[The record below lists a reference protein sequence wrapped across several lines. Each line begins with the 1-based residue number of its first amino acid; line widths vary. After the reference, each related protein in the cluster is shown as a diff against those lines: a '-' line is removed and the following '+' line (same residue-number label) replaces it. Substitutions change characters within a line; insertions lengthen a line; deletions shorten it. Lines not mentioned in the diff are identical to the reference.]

1 MAQPLR
7 AGGFLASVLTV
18 AGGTALAQ
26 AIALAALPVLTRLYP
41 PESYG
46 AFVVFLAW
54 GGFVLPV
61 VCARFEVAV
70 ALPRRA
76 ASASAIALGSLAV
89 ALAMALACAVLVAG
103 VLATRPELARYALA
117 WLPAYVLLGGAV
129 QVLSNWAARV
139 RHFRRLALSRMVQ
152 AAVTAGLSIGGA
164 LAAGATPVVLV
175 LATVAGQL
183 AAVALLAPGLAT
195 SGFRVR
201 VPVRRVRRLLRHF
214 RPLAAY
220 NGPHVLSDAAQTSGL
235 PLLLTSLFGPQAAAY
250 YAFTSRLLK
259 APLGLVSGAISQVY
273 YPRAATQRGDDAR
286 LRAEALRIL
295 RVSSAVAL
303 ALLPVLWLLPDALYA
318 WAFGAAW
325 QEVGSFVRALAP
337 WVLSAFVAAPLSVLY
352 LVKERFG
359 LDFALS
365 LGATV
370 LAFALLGAAVLAGQG
385 LVAAMWTLSLG
396 MTGYIIGSTVFEFT
410 VVVARPGAAAAA
422 RGR

>member
-1 MAQPLR
+1 MSHPPR
-7 AGGFLASVLTV
+7 SRSFLASVFTV
-18 AGGTALAQ
+18 AGGTAVAQ

-54 GGFVLPV
+54 GGFVLPL

-76 ASASAIALGSLAV
+76 DSASAIVVGSLAV
-89 ALAMALACAVLVAG
+89 AAGVALTCALAVAAVLAW
-103 VLATRPELARYALA
+103 RPALSRYGLA
-117 WLPAYVLLGGAV
+117 WLPLYVLLGGVV

-139 RHFRRLALSRMVQ
+139 QDFRRLALARVLQ

-164 LAAGATPVVLV
+164 LAAGAVPLVLV
-175 LATVAGQL
+175 VATVAGQL
-183 AAVALLAPGLAT
+183 VALALLAPGLAAT
-195 SGFRVR
+195 GFGWR
-201 VPVRRVRRLLRHF
+201 VPRRRIGRLLRHF

-220 NGPHVLSDAAQTSGL
+220 NGPHVLSDAAQSSGL

-286 LRAEALRIL
+286 LREEALRIL
-295 RVSSAVAL
+295 RVSSLVAL
-303 ALLPVLWLLPDALYA
+303 ALLPVLLLLPDALYA

-325 QEVGSFVRALAP
+325 QDVGSFVRALAP
-337 WVLSAFVAAPLSVLY
+337 WVLSSFVAAPLSVLY

-365 LGATV
+365 LGATL
-370 LAFALLGAAVLAGQG
+370 LAFALLGAAVLAGLG
-385 LVAAMWTLSLG
+385 LQAAMWTVSLG
-396 MTGYIIGSTVFEFT
+396 MTAYIIGSTVFEFT
-410 VVVARPGAAAAA
+410 VVIARPGAAAA

>member
-1 MAQPLR
+1 MGSSPHSS
-7 AGGFLASVLTV
+7 GFLASVFTV
-18 AGGTALAQ
+18 AGGTAVAQ
-26 AIALAALPVLTRLYP
+26 AVSLAALPVLTRLYP
-41 PESYG
+41 PEAYG

-54 GGFVLPV
+54 GGFVLPL

-76 ASASAIALGSLAV
+76 ASASAIVVGSLAV
-89 ALAMALACAVLVAG
+89 AALVSLACALAVAAL
-103 VLATRPELARYALA
+103 LAWRPELSRHGLG
-117 WLPAYVLLGGAV
+117 WLPLYVLLGGAV

-139 RHFRRLALSRMVQ
+139 QDFRRLALARVLQ
-152 AAVTAGLSIGGA
+152 AGVTATLSIGGA
-164 LAAGATPVVLV
+164 LAAGASPLVLV

-183 AAVALLAPGLAT
+183 FALALLAPGLAA
-195 SGFRVR
+195 SGFGWR
-201 VPVRRVRRLLRHF
+201 VPRRRIGRLLRHF

-235 PLLLTSLFGPQAAAY
+235 PLLLASLYGPQAAAY

-273 YPRAATQRGDDAR
+273 YPRAASQRGDDAR
-286 LRAEALRIL
+286 LRAEGLRIL
-295 RVSSAVAL
+295 RVSSLVAL
-303 ALLPVLWLLPDALYA
+303 AVLPLLLLVPDALYT

-325 QEVGSFVRALAP
+325 SEVGGFVRALAP

-365 LGATV
+365 LGATL
-370 LAFALLGAAVLAGQG
+370 LAFALLGAAVLAGAG
-385 LVAAMWTLSLG
+385 PLAALWTVSLG
-396 MTGYIIGSTVFEFT
+396 MTAYIIGSTVVEFT
-410 VVVARPGAAAAA
+410 VVIARPGAAAA

>member
-117 WLPAYVLLGGAV
+117 WLPGYVLLGGAV

-139 RHFRRLALSRMVQ
+139 RDFRRLALSRMVQ

-183 AAVALLAPGLAT
+183 AALALLAPGLAR

-201 VPVRRVRRLLRHF
+201 VPARRVRRLLRHF

-295 RVSSAVAL
+295 RLSSAVAL

>member
-1 MAQPLR
+1 MGHALR
-7 AGGFLASVLTV
+7 SSGFLASVFTV
-18 AGGTALAQ
+18 AGGTAVAQ
-26 AIALAALPVLTRLYP
+26 AIAFAALPALTRLYP

-54 GGFVLPV
+54 GGFVLPL

-76 ASASAIALGSLAV
+76 ASASAIVVGSLSVAAAV
-89 ALAMALACAVLVAG
+89 TVVCAAVVAAALSW
-103 VLATRPELARYALA
+103 RPELARYGLA
-117 WLPAYVLLGGAV
+117 WLPPYVLLGGAV
-129 QVLSNWAARV
+129 QVLGNWAARV
-139 RHFRRLALSRMVQ
+139 HDFRRLALSRVLQ
-152 AAVTAGLSIGGA
+152 AAVAALLSIGGA
-164 LAAGATPVVLV
+164 LAAGATPIVLV
-175 LATVAGQL
+175 VATVVAQVL
-183 AAVALLAPGLAT
+183 ALAVLAPGLAGT
-195 SGFRVR
+195 GFKAR
-201 VPVRRVRRLLRHF
+201 VPWRRVRRLLRHF

-220 NGPHVLSDAAQTSGL
+220 NGPHVLSDAAQASGL

-273 YPRAATQRGDDAR
+273 YPRAAQQRGDDAR
-286 LRAEALRIL
+286 LRTEALRIL
-295 RVSSAVAL
+295 RVSSLVAL
-303 ALLPVLWLLPDALYA
+303 ALLPVLVLLPDSLYG

-325 QEVGSFVRALAP
+325 QDVGGFVRALAP
-337 WVLSAFVAAPLSVLY
+337 WVLSSFVAAPLSVLY

-370 LAFALLGAAVLAGQG
+370 LAFALLGAAVLAGLE
-385 LVAAMWTLSLG
+385 LVAAMWVLSLG
-396 MTGYIIGSTVFEFT
+396 MTAYIIGSTVFEFT
-410 VVVARPGAAAAA
+410 VVIARPGAAAA

>member
-1 MAQPLR
+1 MSHSLR
-7 AGGFLASVLTV
+7 SSGFLASVFTV
-18 AGGTALAQ
+18 AGGTAVAQ
-26 AIALAALPVLTRLYP
+26 AVALAALPVLTRLYP
-41 PESYG
+41 PEAYG

-54 GGFVLPV
+54 GGFVLPL

-76 ASASAIALGSLAV
+76 ASASALVVGSLAV
-89 ALAMALACAVLVAG
+89 ATAVALVCAVGVMG
-103 VLATRPELARYALA
+103 VLAWRPALARFGLA
-117 WLPAYVLLGGAV
+117 WLPLYVFLGGAV

-139 RHFRRLALSRMVQ
+139 QDFRRLAVSRVLQ

-164 LAAGATPVVLV
+164 LVLGAQPVVLV
-175 LATVAGQL
+175 VATVAGQL
-183 AAVALLAPGLAT
+183 MALALLAPGLPA
-195 SGFRVR
+195 SGFRAR
-201 VPVRRVRRLLRHF
+201 MPARRVRRLLRHF
-214 RPLAAY
+214 RPLAAF

-235 PLLLTSLFGPQAAAY
+235 PLLLTSVFGPQAAAY

-286 LRAEALRIL
+286 LREEALRIL
-295 RVSSAVAL
+295 RVSSVVAL
-303 ALLPVLWLLPDALYA
+303 TLLPLLWLLPDALYG

-325 QEVGSFVRALAP
+325 QEVGGFMRALAP
-337 WVLSAFVAAPLSVLY
+337 WVLSSFVAAPLSVLY

-365 LGATV
+365 LGATL
-370 LAFALLGAAVLAGQG
+370 LAFALLGGAVLAGLG
-385 LVAAMWTLSLG
+385 LVASMWLLSVG
-396 MTGYIIGSTVFEFT
+396 MTAYIIGSTVFEFT
-410 VVVARPGAAAAA
+410 VVIARPGAAAA